1 MSATSRSR
9 SDRTSSAKIALTPP
23 EVPEPRADEPTP
35 SSVFRA
41 PEWRKAPPRWHW
53 VAETTIKVVAMAA
66 IIAIVLIFSFL
77 VIESL
82 PLFTSKE
89 VHAEVTPSSMWWK
102 YVWDGGLPRWSW
114 QPASTVPKYSIV
126 PLLIGSLKVTLVS
139 VLVGA
144 PLGILAAIFSSQM
157 APRWLREILKPTI
170 ELLAGIPSVVIGVFA
185 LLTMATWFQR
195 AFGFEHRLNALA
207 AGCALAITI
216 VPLVFTIAE
225 DALSAVPKAFAD
237 ASLAL
242 GATRGYTIR
251 RVIVPAAIPGIAAGV
266 VLGFGRAI
274 GETMIVVMASGNA
287 AIAKWDLGLSTRTV
301 TATIAQEM
309 AEVVHGSPH
318 YVVLFSLGAILLV
331 FTLITNIAAQ
341 RIVEHFR
348 KKRGG
353 S

>member
-1 MSATSRSR
+1 ML
-9 SDRTSSAKIALTPP
+9 KP
-23 EVPEPRADEPTP
+23 EVPEEEPPPDEHTP

-41 PEWRKAPPRWHW
+41 AHWRKAPPRWHSL
-53 VAETTIKVVAMAA
+53 AEFGIKAVAMAA
-66 IIAIVLIFSFL
+66 IVAIVLIFSFL

-89 VHAEVTPSSMWWK
+89 VHAEVTPSTMWWK
-102 YVWDGGLPRWSW
+102 QIWDGGLPRWSW
-114 QPASTVPKYSIV
+114 QPASNVPKYSIV
-126 PLLIGSLKVTLVS
+126 PLLIGSLKVTTVS

-144 PLGILAAIFSSQM
+144 PLGILAAIYSSQM
-157 APRWLREILKPTI
+157 APRWLREVLKPTI
-170 ELLAGIPSVVIGVFA
+170 ELLAGLPSVVIGVFA
-185 LLTMATWFQR
+185 LLTMATWFHK

-287 AIAKWDLGLSTRTV
+287 AIASWDLGLSTRTV

-318 YVVLFSLGAILLV
+318 YVVLFSLGAILLL
-331 FTLITNIAAQ
+331 FTLATNIAAQ